1 MATKL
6 PFTQGYEVELQLVNA
21 KGEILAGEKLLS
33 SWEKMF
39 NKAADL
45 LKNIKSQAPGG
56 IANKINAVEVKNK
69 DRHGKQIKYV
79 TIAYNL
85 AGKSIEVDA
94 FGPDPNISQITW
106 ILELVTPPCEEMEEL
121 GWWLSTLYSVAVQSV
136 PSDVKI
142 HSTGF
147 NGVETEYRSGV
158 TFGDHIHIGVPD
170 QGERIKVYNMLRAF
184 VPHLISLTVNSPFI
198 NEMPVGD
205 IIVKNV
211 PQLQVLPKESTRSL
225 RLHYNKGQMGPP
237 DKDHYIP
244 YLNSYDQK
252 AFDRVVAR
260 EPPDDRYV
268 DMFPFTAYGTI
279 ELRFF
284 DAQFSVA
291 RRLALTGLIQA
302 LAFNAIHKSSQI
314 PNVQAEILVNNR
326 EKAIEYGLVGKFFP
340 DETLDAAI
348 ASFYNLSAL
357 TEKKSGKL
365 FQAAQSI
372 IYQLW
377 DTITEL
383 KFEDFLQPVLVSA
396 FGTDKLAPPLSPADF
411 LLYKYK
417 LSGDKYSKVLAD
429 LTSFTET
436 CCTVIDKD
444 PIVEAFGRVD
454 PNKIFAHNGASEE
467 YADQTQ
473 VASAETLGGLEPT
486 ASPVKSISYEGNLKL
501 GTKEFFPERPLPFE
515 ANLHTTGIPMGD
527 GTVVLK
533 IVEIV
538 KGTERVVQTAI
549 KKIPLGPNLS
559 ISSKDI
565 SLQIPYSAFQ
575 GSKQCQL
582 SLEIKDDNGVPLIK
596 TQAGPFQV
604 WGTPEIS
611 IKIVGGLENKVKPD
625 IDYELTV
632 NVINQTPKFGGDHK
646 LKLLVLDSLK
656 QPLFT
661 GDKEFKLTP
670 QSVHKFIINFD
681 RQVTRA
687 DFVTYR
693 FQVLNADKIISEY
706 ESDRVEILKEPEEL
720 VLKTQK
726 PKVQVSVPKPIAA
739 PAPPSNGFAPVNRPV
754 AIQPKVIP
762 PQVTA
767 GGGGKN
773 KFQPSPKS
781 SLQPKIKSE
790 PKGKPNVSKN
800 PRGKPQPQGGKN
812 PQPYTSKNQPSQQVP
827 SPSKKGKVSPPVVPK
842 RAPPSPVVPG
852 KEEKIKPK
860 PPAVTPSP
868 KKPVVTK
875 QQDRKSQPQ
884 RTPSPAPRVTP
895 PRPPASMKGSSPL
908 TTRSV
913 ARKLKITGDTK
924 KASYF
929 LGDSVKTTFNIGK
942 DNPAESLSNLSYR
955 TYFIANNGKNY
966 LVKSGEFSLNSS
978 KNISVGFK
986 IGKPFPLTD
995 AFKVG
1000 IVVEHL
1006 DQLIGEYSTDPIS
1019 VENKKIESLI
1029 RVTRISNVANQI
1041 HSNGSL
1047 VPIFTFQTINL
1058 VRPTPLVIR
1067 LTLED
1072 NDEKVFSSTSTF
1084 VEVTESNTYNVPASI
1099 TCKKVPPDVSDVVF
1113 RTQVAIQGGLLLFE
1127 KKFKIPYARFESDL
1141 VFLQLGPKAPEV
1153 SVGEEILSFCSI
1165 NNPSDSEY
1173 RGKIDLW
1180 FYPQKITPI
1189 KFYSRK
1195 LRVSAND
1202 RYDFVER
1209 TPAPPSILGN
1219 AVQVLADMKVTAK
1232 AKKVTFQQ
1240 YYLGETVFRV
1250 NVPQRLPINVSVRTD
1265 NTSMRTTPG
1274 QVLPVEVEVKANQD
1288 LPAMTFNLLESFEN
1302 IEIKKIGSGKLKK
1315 KQPIQVFNF
1324 HWKVPKKIGICGLE
1338 IEMFED
1344 NKPIDPR
1351 LINYKHISFNIVK

>member
-21 KGEILAGEKLLS
+21 KGEILAGEKLLT

-45 LKNIKSQAPGG
+45 LQTIKKQAPSG
-56 IANKINAVEVKNK
+56 IANKINGVEVKNK

-106 ILELVTPPCEEMEEL
+106 ILEIVTPPCEEMEEL

-142 HSTGF
+142 HSLGF

-170 QGERIKVYNMLRAF
+170 IGQRLKVYNILRAF

-198 NEMPVGD
+198 NEMPLGD
-205 IIVKNV
+205 IIIKNV

-244 YLNSYDQK
+244 YLTSYDQK
-252 AFDRVVAR
+252 AFDHVVAR

-268 DMFPFTAYGTI
+268 DMFPFTTYGTI

-284 DAQFSVA
+284 DCQFSVA
-291 RRLALTGLIQA
+291 RRLAITALIHS
-302 LAFNAIHKSSQI
+302 LAYYAVHEASQI
-314 PNVQAEILVNNR
+314 PNVKAEILVNNR

-340 DETLDAAI
+340 DETLDAGI
-348 ASFYNLSAL
+348 ARFYNLSTL

-365 FQAAQSI
+365 FQAVQSI
-372 IYQLW
+372 IYLLW

-383 KFEDFLQPVLVSA
+383 KFEEFLQPILVSA

-411 LLYKYK
+411 LLYLYK
-417 LSGDKYSKVLAD
+417 LSGDKYTKVLGD
-429 LTSFTET
+429 LTSFTEN

-454 PNKIFAHNGASEE
+454 PKKIFARNGTNEE
-467 YADQTQ
+467 STLQSATT
-473 VASAETLGGLEPT
+473 SAETLGGLETTLP
-486 ASPVKSISYEGNLKL
+486 AAKSILYEGSLKL
-501 GTKEFFPERPLPFE
+501 GTKELLPEKPLPFE
-515 ANLHTTGIPMGD
+515 ANLRTNGIPTGD

-533 IVEIV
+533 IIEIV

-549 KKIPLGPNLS
+549 RKVPLEPLLT
-559 ISSKDI
+559 ISSRDI
-565 SLQIPYSAFQ
+565 SLQLPYGAFQ

-582 SLEIKDDNGVPLIK
+582 SLEIKDENGVPLIK
-596 TQAGPFQV
+596 TQAGPFQI
-604 WGTPEIS
+604 WGTPEIE
-611 IKIVGGLENKVKPD
+611 IKIVGGLDNKVKPD
-625 IDYELTV
+625 IDYELAV
-632 NVINQTPKFGGDHK
+632 NITNRTPKFGGDYK

-656 QPLFT
+656 QPLFS

-670 QSVHKFIINFD
+670 QSAHKFIINFD
-681 RQVTRA
+681 SHSTRA

-693 FQVLNADKIISEY
+693 FQVLNADKIIAEY
-706 ESDRVEILKEPEEL
+706 ESDKVEIEREPDEFMLKVP
-720 VLKTQK
+720 VPK
-726 PKVQVSVPKPIAA
+726 PKVQVSIPKPIVA
-739 PAPPSNGFAPVNRPV
+739 PATPSNGFSPVNRPV
-754 AIQPKVIP
+754 VIQPKVIP

-767 GGGGKN
+767 EVGGKS
-773 KFQPSPKS
+773 KTQPSPKVS
-781 SLQPKIKSE
+781 PQPKIKSE

-800 PRGKPQPQGGKN
+800 LKGKPQPQGGKN
-812 PQPYTSKNQPSQQVP
+812 PKIN
-827 SPSKKGKVSPPVVPK
+827 PSKTPRPQPKPTPINRSPP
-842 RAPPSPVVPG
+842 PPAVPG
-852 KEEKIKPK
+852 KREKVKPK
-860 PPAVTPSP
+860 PPAITPSP
-868 KKPVVTK
+868 KKPVVSK
-875 QQDRKSQPQ
+875 QQPSRV
-884 RTPSPAPRVTP
+884 PSPAPRVVP
-895 PRPPASMKGSSPL
+895 PRPPATMQGSSPL

-913 ARKLKITGDTK
+913 VRKLKISASTK
-924 KASYF
+924 KTAYY
-929 LGDSVKTTFNIGK
+929 LGDSVKATFNINK
-942 DNPAESLSNLSYR
+942 ANAAESLSNLTYR
-955 TYFIANNGKNY
+955 SYFIANNGKNY
-966 LVKSGEFSLNSS
+966 LVKSGTFSLNSS
-978 KNISVGFK
+978 KNMNVGFK

-995 AFKVG
+995 VFKVG

-1006 DQLIGEYSTDPIS
+1006 DQVIGEFSTEPIQ
-1019 VENKKIESLI
+1019 VENKKIEALI

-1047 VPIFTFQTINL
+1047 VPIFTFQTFNI
-1058 VRPTPLVIR
+1058 VRATPVVIR
-1067 LTLED
+1067 LSLED
-1072 NDEKVFSSTSTF
+1072 ENEKVFSNTSTF
-1084 VEVTESNTYNVPASI
+1084 IEVTESNTYNVPTAI
-1099 TCKKVPPDVSDVVF
+1099 TCKKVPPDVADVIF
-1113 RTQVAIQGGLLLFE
+1113 RTQVALQGGSLLFE

-1141 VFLQLGPKAPEV
+1141 VFLQLGPKTPQIN
-1153 SVGEEILSFCSI
+1153 VGEEILSFCSI
-1165 NNPSDSEY
+1165 SNPSDYEY
-1173 RGKIDLW
+1173 RGRIDLW
-1180 FYPQKITPI
+1180 FYPQKIPPF

-1195 LRVSAND
+1195 LQVPAKD

-1219 AVQVLADMKVTAK
+1219 AVQVLADMKVSTKPKK
-1232 AKKVTFQQ
+1232 ATFQQ

-1250 NVPQRLPINVSVRTD
+1250 NVPQRLPITVTVRAD
-1265 NTSMRTTPG
+1265 NSSIKVIPG
-1274 QVLPVEVEVKANQD
+1274 QEIPVQVEIKANLD
-1288 LPAMTFNLLESFEN
+1288 LPTMTFNLLESFEN
-1302 IEIKKIGSGKLKK
+1302 IDIKKIGSGKVKK

-1324 HWKVPKKIGICGLE
+1324 RWKVPKKIGVCGLE
-1338 IEMFED
+1338 IEMFEGK
-1344 NKPIDPR
+1344 KPIDSQ
-1351 LINYKHISFNIVK
+1351 LINYKQVSFNIVK